1 MTYTQGGTI
10 IMKRKQVLKT
20 LDISAATLKRYV
32 KSGKLIGTKL
42 ENGYYD
48 YDEEC
53 VMELKNGG
61 RKRNIAIYCR
71 ATPRQNANY
80 IINEKNDK
88 LSEQRR
94 IISSYLS
101 SINELDVQHTSY
113 YEEYAGSYY
122 ISDSSQI
129 QQLIVDIMNNRI
141 KTVYAL
147 SFNRIP
153 YSVNSLFQTIC
164 AYHNVGIEFI
174 DTKSNYGD
182 ISEEEQQLEYQQ
194 LEELYQYEQIHN
206 RGWNDNDS
214 TNY

>member
-1 MTYTQGGTI
+1 
-10 IMKRKQVLKT
+10 MKRKQVLKT

-71 ATPRQNANY
+71 ASPRQNANH

-113 YEEYAGSYY
+113 YEEIAGSYY
-122 ISDSSQI
+122 LSDASKM

-153 YSVNSLFQTIC
+153 YAVNSLFQTIC
-164 AYHNVGIEFI
+164 AYHSVNIEFI

-194 LEELYQYEQIHN
+194 LEELYRYEQIYN

>member
-1 MTYTQGGTI
+1 
-10 IMKRKQVLKT
+10 MKRRKVLEELNISVST
-20 LDISAATLKRYV
+20 LDRYMKTGRLRGV
-32 KSGKLIGTKL
+32 KL

-48 YDEEC
+48 YEEESI
-53 VMELKNGG
+53 MEFKNGG

-71 ATPRQNANY
+71 ATPRQNANH
-80 IINEKNDK
+80 IIDAKNDK

-113 YEEYAGSYY
+113 YEEVAGSYY
-122 ISDSSQI
+122 IGDSSQM
-129 QQLIVDIMNNRI
+129 QRLIVDIMNNRI

-153 YSVNSLFQTIC
+153 YAVNSLFQTIC
-164 AYHNVGIEFI
+164 AYHSVNIEFI

-182 ISEEEQQLEYQQ
+182 ISDEEQQLEYQQ
-194 LEELYQYEQIHN
+194 LEELHRYEQIYN
-206 RGWNDNDS
+206 KGWNDNDS

>member
-1 MTYTQGGTI
+1 
-10 IMKRKQVLKT
+10 MKRKQVLKT
-20 LDISAATLKRYV
+20 LGISAATLKRYV

-71 ATPRQNANY
+71 ATPRQNANH

-113 YEEYAGSYY
+113 YEEIAGSYY
-122 ISDSSQI
+122 LSDTSKM
-129 QQLIVDIMNNRI
+129 QQLIADIMNNRI
-141 KTVYAL
+141 KAVYAL

-153 YSVNSLFQTIC
+153 YAVNSLFQTIC
-164 AYHNVGIEFI
+164 AYHSVNIEFI
-174 DTKSNYGD
+174 DTKANYGD
-182 ISEEEQQLEYQQ
+182 ISEEEQQLEYDK
-194 LEELYQYEQIHN
+194 LEELYQYDKIYN
-206 RGWNDNDS
+206 KGWNDNGS

>member
-1 MTYTQGGTI
+1 
-10 IMKRKQVLKT
+10 MKRKQVLKT

-71 ATPRQNANY
+71 ATPRQNANH

-113 YEEYAGSYY
+113 YEEIAGSYY
-122 ISDSSQI
+122 LSDTSKM

-141 KTVYAL
+141 KAVYAL

-153 YSVNSLFQTIC
+153 YAVNSLFQTIC
-164 AYHNVGIEFI
+164 AYHSVNIEFI
-174 DTKSNYGD
+174 DTKANYGD
-182 ISEEEQQLEYQQ
+182 ISEEEQQLEYDK
-194 LEELYQYEQIHN
+194 LEELYQYDKIYN
-206 RGWNDNDS
+206 KGWNDNDS

>member
-1 MTYTQGGTI
+1 
-10 IMKRKQVLKT
+10 MKRKQVLKT
-20 LDISAATLKRYV
+20 LGISAATLKRYV

-71 ATPRQNANY
+71 ATPRQNANH

-113 YEEYAGSYY
+113 YEEIAGSYY
-122 ISDSSQI
+122 LSDTSKM
-129 QQLIVDIMNNRI
+129 QQLIADIMNNRI
-141 KTVYAL
+141 KAVYAL

-153 YSVNSLFQTIC
+153 YAVNSLFQTIC
-164 AYHNVGIEFI
+164 AYHSVNIEFI
-174 DTKSNYGD
+174 DTKANYGD
-182 ISEEEQQLEYQQ
+182 IPEEEQQLEYDK
-194 LEELYQYEQIHN
+194 LEELYQYDKIYN
-206 RGWNDNDS
+206 KGWNDNDS

>member
-1 MTYTQGGTI
+1 
-10 IMKRKQVLKT
+10 MKRKQVLKT

-71 ATPRQNANY
+71 ATPRQNANH

-113 YEEYAGSYY
+113 YEEIAGSYY
-122 ISDSSQI
+122 LSDTSKM

-141 KTVYAL
+141 KAVYAL

-153 YSVNSLFQTIC
+153 YAVNSLFQTIC
-164 AYHNVGIEFI
+164 AYHSVNIEFI
-174 DTKSNYGD
+174 DTKANYGD
-182 ISEEEQQLEYQQ
+182 ISEEEQQLEYDK
-194 LEELYQYEQIHN
+194 LEELYQYDKIYN
-206 RGWNDNDS
+206 KGWNDNGS

>member
-1 MTYTQGGTI
+1 
-10 IMKRKQVLKT
+10 MKRKQVLKT
-20 LDISAATLKRYV
+20 LGISAATLKRYV

-71 ATPRQNANY
+71 ATPRQNANH

-113 YEEYAGSYY
+113 YEEIAGSYY
-122 ISDSSQI
+122 LSDTSKM
-129 QQLIVDIMNNRI
+129 QQLIADIMNNRI
-141 KTVYAL
+141 KAVYAL

-153 YSVNSLFQTIC
+153 YAVNSLFQTIC
-164 AYHNVGIEFI
+164 AYHSVNIEFI
-174 DTKSNYGD
+174 DTKANYGD
-182 ISEEEQQLEYQQ
+182 IPEEEQQLEYDK
-194 LEELYQYEQIHN
+194 LEELYQYDKIYN
-206 RGWNDNDS
+206 KGWNDNGS

>member
-1 MTYTQGGTI
+1 
-10 IMKRKQVLKT
+10 MKRKQVLKT

-61 RKRNIAIYCR
+61 HKRNIAIYCR
-71 ATPRQNANY
+71 ATPRQNANH
-80 IINEKNDK
+80 IINAKNDK

-113 YEEYAGSYY
+113 YEEIAGSYY
-122 ISDSSQI
+122 LSDTSKM

-153 YSVNSLFQTIC
+153 YAVNSLFQTIC
-164 AYHNVGIEFI
+164 AYHSVDIEFI

-194 LEELYQYEQIHN
+194 LEELHRYEQIYN
-206 RGWNDNDS
+206 KGWNDNDS

>member
-1 MTYTQGGTI
+1 
-10 IMKRKQVLKT
+10 MKRRKVLKELNISVST
-20 LDISAATLKRYV
+20 LDRYMRM
-32 KSGKLIGTKL
+32 GKLRGVKL

-48 YDEEC
+48 YDEESI
-53 VMELKNGG
+53 MEFKNGG
-61 RKRNIAIYCR
+61 RKRNTAIYCR
-71 ATPRQNANY
+71 ATPRQNANH

-113 YEEYAGSYY
+113 YEEIAGSYY
-122 ISDSSQI
+122 LSDTSKM

-153 YSVNSLFQTIC
+153 YAVISLFQTIC
-164 AYHNVGIEFI
+164 AYHNVNIEFI

-194 LEELYQYEQIHN
+194 LEELYRYEQIYN
-206 RGWNDNDS
+206 KGWNDNDS

>member
-1 MTYTQGGTI
+1 
-10 IMKRKQVLKT
+10 MKRRKVLDELNISVST
-20 LDISAATLKRYV
+20 LDRYM
-32 KSGKLIGTKL
+32 KTGKLRGTKL

-61 RKRNIAIYCR
+61 HKRNIAIYCR
-71 ATPRQNANY
+71 ATPRQNSNL
-80 IINEKNDK
+80 ILNEKNDK

-94 IISSYLS
+94 IISSYLA
-101 SINELDVQHTSY
+101 SINELDTQHTSY
-113 YEEYAGSYY
+113 YEEIAGSYY
-122 ISDSSQI
+122 LSDTSKM

-153 YSVNSLFQTIC
+153 YAVISLFQTIC
-164 AYHNVGIEFI
+164 AYHNVSIEFI

-194 LEELYQYEQIHN
+194 LEELYRYEQIYN
-206 RGWNDNDS
+206 KGWNDNDS

>member
-1 MTYTQGGTI
+1 
-10 IMKRKQVLKT
+10 MKRKQVLKT
-20 LDISAATLKRYV
+20 LGISAATLKRYV

-71 ATPRQNANY
+71 ATPRQNANH

-113 YEEYAGSYY
+113 YEEIAGSYY
-122 ISDSSQI
+122 LSDTSKM

-153 YSVNSLFQTIC
+153 YAVISLFQTIC
-164 AYHNVGIEFI
+164 AYHNVNIEFI

-194 LEELYQYEQIHN
+194 LEELYRYEQIYN